1 MSVAAILGAHTGLM
15 HDLDLPPFPAELIG
29 AAFAAVASWIGWLF
43 ARADRTSDRR
53 VEALERMADSL
64 NRRVAMLEQS
74 RDAAEA
80 ERDLAEEEA
89 HRLRVQ
95 VFRLEEYA
103 AALIRWGVALIRL
116 IAPESRPP
124 APPSPPAGF
133 EDVGDLCG
141 GRMPTAAF
149 PADAASGHVPDDAA
163 PGEGDSNPARPPAV
177 ADDGFARAGRYFDPG
192 PVEAARV
199 DDGEGL

>member
-1 MSVAAILGAHTGLM
+1 MSVVAFAVAHTGVM

-29 AAFAAVASWIGWLF
+29 AALTGVASWIGWLF
-43 ARADRTSDRR
+43 VRADKTSDRR

-64 NRRVAMLEQS
+64 NRRVEMLERS

-95 VFRLEEYA
+95 TFKLEEYA
-103 AALIRWGVALIRL
+103 AALIRWGVSLIRL
-116 IAPESRPP
+116 IAPEQRLP

-133 EDVGDLCG
+133 EDVSDLCG
-141 GRMPTAAF
+141 GGVPAGPF
-149 PADAASGHVPDDAA
+149 PVDSSSGHAPGDAA
-163 PGEGDSNPARPPAV
+163 PSEGHSDS
-177 ADDGFARAGRYFDPG
+177 
-192 PVEAARV
+192 
-199 DDGEGL
+199 

>member
-1 MSVAAILGAHTGLM
+1 MSVITFAAAHTGLM
-15 HDLDLPPFPAELIG
+15 HDLDLPPFPAELFG
-29 AAFAAVASWIGWLF
+29 AAVAAVASWIGWLF
-43 ARADRTSDRR
+43 ARAERTSDRR

-64 NRRVAMLEQS
+64 NKRVAVLERS

-95 VFRLEEYA
+95 AFKLEEYA
-103 AALIRWGVALIRL
+103 AALIRWGVSLIQL

-141 GRMPTAAF
+141 GTLPAGALPVDTAA
-149 PADAASGHVPDDAA
+149 GHVPGDAP
-163 PGEGDSNPARPPAV
+163 PGEGHTGS
-177 ADDGFARAGRYFDPG
+177 
-192 PVEAARV
+192 
-199 DDGEGL
+199 

>member
-1 MSVAAILGAHTGLM
+1 MSVVALLAAHTGLV
-15 HDLDLPPFPAELIG
+15 HNLDFPPLPAELIG
-29 AAFAAVASWIGWLF
+29 GVFAAVASWIGWLF

-64 NRRVAMLEQS
+64 NRRVEMLEQS

-95 VFRLEEYA
+95 MFKLEEYA
-103 AALIRWGVALIRL
+103 AALIRWGVSLIRL
-116 IAPESRPP
+116 IAPEGRPP

-133 EDVGDLCG
+133 ENVGDLCG
-141 GRMPTAAF
+141 GSVPAGPF
-149 PADAASGHVPDDAA
+149 PADAASGHIPGDASA
-163 PGEGDSNPARPPAV
+163 GDGHS
-177 ADDGFARAGRYFDPG
+177 GS
-192 PVEAARV
+192 
-199 DDGEGL
+199 